1 MTAPRL
7 SVAGLMAV
15 VGVVAFDFA
24 FLLLLGRLRD
34 LPDAIALFLVS
45 VALPMVNLTGVA
57 VLLFYGPTANR

>member
-1 MTAPRL
+1 
-7 SVAGLMAV
+7 MAV